1 MTHTAQAP
9 GHLVER
15 GFILVISGTAKEPID
30 ALFSGSEQSRT
41 VKAQHGRGTTH
52 SEITTL
58 LHREPDQNG
67 QKLVID
73 QVDQLFRDGSR
84 SDRLQTIIEFLEHGR
99 DLYARVTQGGMQ
111 VNNGKQA
118 KAILDNALLLMESRA
133 AAAA

>member
-15 GFILVISGTAKEPID
+15 GFKLVVSGVAREPID

-67 QKLVID
+67 LKQVID
-73 QVDQLFRDGSR
+73 QIDQLFRDGSR
-84 SDRLQTIIEFLEHGR
+84 SDRLRTVIEFVEHGR
-99 DLYARVTQGGMQ
+99 DLYARVTQGGVQ
-111 VNNGKQA
+111 INNGKQA
-118 KAILDNALLLMESRA
+118 KAVLDNTLMLMESASAMA
-133 AAAA
+133 A